1 MIKFESVSKKYN
13 DGTLA
18 LDDIS
23 FYIEGG
29 EFMFITGPSGA
40 GKTSLLRL
48 IIREDLPTFGE
59 VFVDELAVTK
69 MKNREVPNLR
79 RKVGFIFQDF
89 KLLPSKTSFENVALT
104 LEAVGR
110 DDKNINNAVKEVMGL
125 VGLKDKLNSFPDA
138 LSGGEKQRVAIAR
151 ALVHEPKIL
160 LADEPTGM
168 IDPSTGW
175 EIMNL
180 LSKINGWGTTV
191 VVATHNMDIV
201 KALKKRNVQI
211 NKGKVVSDTKK
222 K

>member
-59 VFVDELAVTK
+59 VFVDDLAVTK
-69 MKNREVPNLR
+69 IKNKEISNLR

-110 DDKNINNAVKEVMGL
+110 DDKSINSAVSEVMEL
-125 VGLKDKLNSFPDA
+125 VGLKEKLNSFPDT

-211 NKGKVVSDTKK
+211 NKGKIVSDTKK

>member
-59 VFVDELAVTK
+59 GFVDELAVTK
-69 MKNREVPNLR
+69 MKYREVPNLR

>member
-59 VFVDELAVTK
+59 VFVDNLAVTK
-69 MKNREVPNLR
+69 IKNKEISNLR

-104 LEAVGR
+104 LEVVGR
-110 DDKNINNAVKEVMGL
+110 DDKSINSAVSEVMEL
-125 VGLKDKLNSFPDA
+125 VGLKDKLNLFPDT

-191 VVATHNMDIV
+191 VVATHNMDVV

-211 NKGKVVSDTKK
+211 NKGKIVSDTKK

>member
-40 GKTSLLRL
+40 DRTSLLRL

>member
-89 KLLPSKTSFENVALT
+89 KLLPSKTW
-104 LEAVGR
+104 
-110 DDKNINNAVKEVMGL
+110 VKG
-125 VGLKDKLNSFPDA
+125 
-138 LSGGEKQRVAIAR
+138 
-151 ALVHEPKIL
+151 
-160 LADEPTGM
+160 
-168 IDPSTGW
+168 
-175 EIMNL
+175 
-180 LSKINGWGTTV
+180 
-191 VVATHNMDIV
+191 
-201 KALKKRNVQI
+201 
-211 NKGKVVSDTKK
+211 
-222 K
+222 